1 METRISKP
9 VFRRGIFRTYE
20 IRGPVDRQ
28 ACNENARSHLL
39 RRAGEVVTLAIPPA
53 ANHLPADATLRSN
66 RTQLADT
73 VVRPAPSFAQTGS
86 KHEPVGGALKR
97 AIDIVL
103 SSLLILLLAPAM
115 IGTAV
120 LVRLFVGRSVIFP
133 QRRVGFGGTSFVCY
147 KFRTML
153 VGGDE
158 VLDRYLAANP
168 KAAEE
173 WQQTRKLRDDP
184 RVCNVA
190 KLLRKS
196 SLDEL
201 PQLFNVLRGD
211 MSLVG
216 PRPIVDAEIQRYGA
230 HFEPCFQARPGL
242 SGLWQV
248 SGRNSIGYER
258 RIALDRYYARRW
270 SIWLDLGIMLKTVT
284 TVFSFHQTS

>member
-9 VFRRGIFRTYE
+9 VFRRGIFRTFE
-20 IRGPVDRQ
+20 IRGPVDHQ
-28 ACNENARSHLL
+28 ARNENARGHLL
-39 RRAGEVVTLAIPPA
+39 RHAGEVATLAIPPT
-53 ANHLPADATLRSN
+53 ANHLPADLALRSN
-66 RTQLADT
+66 RTRSADT
-73 VVRPAPSFAQTGS
+73 VDRPVAPNAQTSG
-86 KHEPVGGALKR
+86 KHLPVGGVLKR
-97 AIDIVL
+97 SIDVVL
-103 SSLLILLLAPAM
+103 SSLLIVLLAPAM

-120 LVRLFVGRSVIFP
+120 LVRLFVGRTVIFP
-133 QRRVGFGGTSFVCY
+133 QKRIGFGGTSFVCY
-147 KFRTML
+147 KFRTMV
-153 VGGDE
+153 VGGDQ

-173 WQQTRKLRDDP
+173 WRQTRKLRDDP

-216 PRPIVDAEIQRYGA
+216 PRPIVDEEMPRYGV
-230 HFEPCFQARPGL
+230 HFDPCFRARPGL

-270 SIWLDLGIMLKTVT
+270 SIPLDIGIMLKTVT

>member
-1 METRISKP
+1 MEARISKP
-9 VFRRGIFRTYE
+9 TLRRGILRTYE

-28 ACNENARSHLL
+28 ACNENARGHLL
-39 RRAGEVVTLAIPPA
+39 RRGGEVAALAIPS
-53 ANHLPADATLRSN
+53 NHLPADLDMRSN
-66 RTQLADT
+66 RTGSGEA
-73 VVRPAPSFAQTGS
+73 VRRLIGPHGQTSDELLPA
-86 KHEPVGGALKR
+86 GGLLKR
-97 AIDIVL
+97 AIDIVV

-115 IGTAV
+115 IGTAF
-120 LVRLFVGRSVIFP
+120 LVRLFVGRPVIFP
-133 QRRVGFGGTSFVCY
+133 QRRIGLGGASFVCY
-147 KFRTML
+147 KFRTMV

-158 VLDRYLAANP
+158 VLGRYLAANP

-216 PRPIVDAEIQRYGA
+216 PRPIVDEEIQRYGV
-230 HFEPCFQARPGL
+230 HFERCFQARPGL

-248 SGRNSIGYER
+248 SGRNRVNYER

-270 SIWLDLGIMLKTVT
+270 SVWLDIGIMLKTVT